1 MDEVFGDTAA
11 HEEKRRMREIEAQ
24 LAGQHLQGAQAE
36 KPADTASAE
45 HVE

>member
-11 HEEKRRMREIEAQ
+11 HEEKQRMREIEAQ
-24 LAGQHLQGAQAE
+24 LAGQHLQGVQAE
-36 KPADTASAE
+36 KPASNTSAE